1 MTPTTTTKLDT
12 DLAQAAGRRA
22 DYAIL
27 FAIAA
32 AAAIFH
38 IATNGR
44 YGFHRDE
51 LQFLTDAR
59 HLDWGFVAYPPFT
72 PFVERVSM
80 ALFGLSL
87 IGLRL
92 FSVLAQAL
100 VIFVGGL
107 MAREFGGRR
116 LAQVAA
122 SLAVALS
129 PLPIFQATEFQYS
142 SFDFLWWVLT
152 AWFVIRLL
160 RSGNPR
166 WWLAVGA
173 AVGLGLETKYS
184 IVFYV
189 AGLLCG
195 VLFTGARR
203 HLRTPWFWSGVALAL
218 LIFLPNLL
226 WLAHHDFISYSF
238 LQHIHARDVGEG
250 RAKGFLTGQFWLCVN
265 LFAAPMWVAGL
276 IALLRSARYR
286 MLAWMYLVS
295 LALFWIGKGRFYYEA
310 PAYAPLLAM
319 GAAAGERWLAR
330 LPRAA
335 RIAVPTVFFA
345 GLAACGAIAI
355 AALVPLASSGP
366 LKPFALAHSSDLRE
380 EIGWNQLVRTVAQ
393 IRDSLPAGQRKSVG
407 ITVGNY
413 GEAGAIA
420 ILGRAYHLP
429 QPISTTNSAW
439 YWSFP
444 NPAPNTFIVL
454 GLTRQRADSIF
465 TACRLAG
472 HNGNSQGVVNEE
484 SQYHPGIFLCGPPK
498 IPWPEL
504 WKKYRSFG

>member
-1 MTPTTTTKLDT
+1 MTPTATTREADP
-12 DLAQAAGRRA
+12 AQASGGRA
-22 DYAIL
+22 DYATLIG
-27 FAIAA
+27 IAA
-32 AAAIFH
+32 IAAIFH

-72 PFVERVSM
+72 PFIERVSM

-87 IGLRL
+87 VGLRL

-107 MAREFGGRR
+107 MAHEFGGGRM
-116 LAQVAA
+116 AQAA
-122 SLAVALS
+122 AALAVALS
-129 PLPIFQATEFQYS
+129 PLPIFEATEFQYS

-152 AWFVIRLL
+152 AWFLIRLV
-160 RSGNPR
+160 RTGNPR
-166 WWLAVGA
+166 WWLGVGV

-195 VLFTGARR
+195 AIFTGVRR
-203 HLRTPWFWSGVALAL
+203 HLRGPWFWSGVALAL
-218 LIFLPNLL
+218 LIFLPNFL
-226 WLAHHDFISYSF
+226 WLRHHHFISYRF

-276 IALLRSARYR
+276 AALLRSARYR
-286 MLAWMYLVS
+286 LLAWMYLVS
-295 LALFWIGKGRFYYEA
+295 LGLFWIAKGRFYYEA

-319 GAAAGERWLAR
+319 GAATGERWLAQ

-335 RIAVPTVFFA
+335 RIAVPAVFFA
-345 GLAACGAIAI
+345 ALAACGAIAI

-366 LKPFALAHSSDLRE
+366 LKQFALARNGNLRE

-393 IRDSLPAGQRKSVG
+393 IRDTVPAGQQKNLG
-407 ITVGNY
+407 ILVGNY

-439 YWSFP
+439 YWSYP
-444 NPAPNTFIVL
+444 NPAPGTLIVL
-454 GLTRQRADSIF
+454 GLTRRQADAIF
-465 TACRLAG
+465 TGCRLAG
-472 HNGNSQGVVNEE
+472 HNENSQGVINEE
-484 SQYHPGIFLCGPPK
+484 SQYDPDIFLCGPPR
-498 IPWPEL
+498 IPWPIL
-504 WKKYRSFG
+504 WRRYRSFG